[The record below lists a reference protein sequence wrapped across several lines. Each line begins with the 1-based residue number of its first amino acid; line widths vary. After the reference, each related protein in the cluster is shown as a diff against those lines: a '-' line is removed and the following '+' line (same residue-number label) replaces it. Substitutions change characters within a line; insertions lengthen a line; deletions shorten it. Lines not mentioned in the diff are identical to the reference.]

1 MAGII
6 WSKEARQD
14 LDTIF
19 LWLEKESKSYATK
32 WINEVIKKLDLIEKF
47 PNMGK
52 KLPEM
57 QVKSIRE
64 ISAGKYRIIYNVTKE
79 DLIEVLAIRHSAK
92 PLSEF

>member
-19 LWLEKESKSYATK
+19 LWLENESRSYATK
-32 WINEVIKKLDLIEKF
+32 WINEVFKKLDLIEKF
-47 PNMGK
+47 PNMGR
-52 KLPEM
+52 KLPEIR
-57 QVKSIRE
+57 VTSIRE
-64 ISAGKYRIIYNVTKE
+64 IPVGKYRIIYNVAKE
-79 DLIEVLAIRHSAK
+79 NTIEVLAIRHSAK